1 MSLQRGETAAVPIG
15 LSINH
20 LHKTGERVCHWWLI
34 GVWGWRIQDPQVLL
48 NVLVLQ
54 EEGLGDGY
62 SIIRGPVHEH
72 GLRHGGCE
80 RNQTEGEHPQELS
93 RTEQNTTWRS
103 SEKQSRL
110 LSVKDMG
117 ILKI

>member
-72 GLRHGGCE
+72 GLRHSGCE
-80 RNQTEGEHPQELS
+80 WDQTEGEHPQKLS
-93 RTEQNTTWRS
+93 RKEQNRS
-103 SEKQSRL
+103 ERNSAEQGRGL
-110 LSVKDMG
+110 YVRDET
-117 ILKI
+117 